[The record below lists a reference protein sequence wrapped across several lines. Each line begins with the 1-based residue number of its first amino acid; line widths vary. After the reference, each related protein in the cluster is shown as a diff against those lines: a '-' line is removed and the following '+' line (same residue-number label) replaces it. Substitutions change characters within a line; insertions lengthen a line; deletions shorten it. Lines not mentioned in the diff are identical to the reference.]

1 MIQITDLYTFANC
14 TTTQEQNVMTMI
26 YNVIKDRVEA
36 DCNIPIDFI
45 PDYLFL
51 DLCMARYQLIG
62 KEALTSQGVL
72 STSTGYKDFEDLY
85 DKTIKNFK
93 RTKNKLRFI

>member
-1 MIQITDLYTFANC
+1 MIQIADVLQFANC
-14 TTTQEQNVMTMI
+14 TTNQEQNVMNTI
-26 YNVIKDRVEA
+26 YSTLMSRITN
-36 DCNIPIDFI
+36 DCNIGIDDI
-45 PDYLFL
+45 PDYLML
-51 DLCMARYQLIG
+51 DLCMARYQLVG

-85 DKTIKNFK
+85 DKSIKNFK